1 MKNEMKKLNIILIVF
16 LSLTSLIF
24 AVLNNSNAED
34 LKTTEVELNS
44 ARDSLSM
51 YQGNYNKLNVQYKI
65 LENSL
70 EEK

>member
-1 MKNEMKKLNIILIVF
+1 MKKLNIILIVF

>member
-1 MKNEMKKLNIILIVF
+1 MKKLNIILIAF

-24 AVLNNSNAED
+24 ALLNNSNAED
-34 LKTTEVELNS
+34 LKTTKAELNS

-65 LENSL
+65 LEKSL